1 MTEYKPRILNK
12 YSQQTKSNTSISTF
26 GSQSG
31 SRKQSLTPIDI
42 SSAFINLRRR
52 SLGYDNL
59 NDPPKE
65 EEEIQRVKSHH
76 HPRNISKV
84 DSSSE
89 FLPTFKVT
97 SFIRFC
103 YLINLN
109 QILYFF
115 SIKTWFTCRVGEYA
129 RIELFTD

>member
-89 FLPTFKVT
+89 FLPTFKVSERT
-97 SFIRFC
+97 VF
-103 YLINLN
+103 
-109 QILYFF
+109 
-115 SIKTWFTCRVGEYA
+115 
-129 RIELFTD
+129 D